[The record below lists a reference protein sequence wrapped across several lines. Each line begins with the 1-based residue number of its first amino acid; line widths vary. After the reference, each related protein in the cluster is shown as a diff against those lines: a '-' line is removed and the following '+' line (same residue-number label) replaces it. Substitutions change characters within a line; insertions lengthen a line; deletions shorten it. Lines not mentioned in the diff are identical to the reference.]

1 MSDPAVEAAQR
12 AHDRLTDGMCTA
24 SLERHR
30 ITAAREALA
39 PIRELHRVGLTDNP
53 YYDNDKE
60 CIECREDWPCATAR
74 LVYPSEEL

>member
-12 AHDRLTDGMCTA
+12 AWPYLGMMCA
-24 SLERHR
+24 DPNGLAEA
-30 ITAAREALA
+30 AAREALA

-74 LVYPSEEL
+74 LVYAEGEL